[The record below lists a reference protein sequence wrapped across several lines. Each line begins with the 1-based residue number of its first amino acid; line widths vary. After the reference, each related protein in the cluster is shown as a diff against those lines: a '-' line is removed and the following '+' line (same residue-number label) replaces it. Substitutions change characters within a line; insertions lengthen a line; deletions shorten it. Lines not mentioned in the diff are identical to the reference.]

1 MTPCENFW
9 IFYFIGRDGVPEY
22 LRTIGTS
29 VKVKTMVEERTPAV
43 VLRARAYG
51 ESDKIVTFL
60 TRDWGKVTG
69 IAKGAKRSQRRFVNV
84 LDSFTHVQLYFR
96 PSRGN
101 DLAFIFRCDLIRN
114 FRAPSLDLERYA
126 FASYVTELIDVMIV
140 DREAGAEAYTLLLA
154 GLTTLEEEQV
164 LSTIFLPTFTLLLLS
179 CTGYEPNVTECQHC
193 GVSIGANA
201 GPSVFAPSRG
211 GFLCSRCHDHGGMTI
226 HLSDD
231 TVHLLKTAK
240 TTPAAEFLTLSPTL
254 RVARET
260 RAAVTSLLSRHL
272 TRPLK
277 SQAFLEQLGT
287 VSDSHVDGPQG
298 E

>member
-1 MTPCENFW
+1 
-9 IFYFIGRDGVPEY
+9 
-22 LRTIGTS
+22 
-29 VKVKTMVEERTPAV
+29 MVEERTPAV

-51 ESDKIVTFL
+51 ESDKIVTLL

-96 PSRGN
+96 PGRGN

-154 GLTTLEEEQV
+154 GLTALEEEQV
-164 LSTIFLPTFTLLLLS
+164 LSTLFLPAFTLLLLS

-193 GVSIGANA
+193 GVSIGEHA
-201 GPSVFAPSRG
+201 GPSVFSPSRG
-211 GFLCSRCHDHGGMTI
+211 GLLCPRCHDHGGMTI

-231 TVHLLKTAK
+231 TINVLATAK
-240 TTPAAEFLTLSPTL
+240 TTPPEDFLRITTSPRTT
-254 RVARET
+254 RET
-260 RAAVTSLLSRHL
+260 RAVVTSLLSRNL

-277 SQAFLEQLGT
+277 SQAFLEQMGALH
-287 VSDSHVDGPQG
+287 DSHVDGPQG

>member
-1 MTPCENFW
+1 
-9 IFYFIGRDGVPEY
+9 
-22 LRTIGTS
+22 
-29 VKVKTMVEERTPAV
+29 MVEERTPAV
-43 VLRARAYG
+43 VLRARPYG

-96 PSRGN
+96 PSRGD

-126 FASYVTELIDVMIV
+126 FASYVTELIDVMISG
-140 DREAGAEAYTLLLA
+140 REAGAEAYTLFLA
-154 GLTTLEEEQV
+154 GLTTLEEQAV
-164 LSTIFLPTFTLLLLS
+164 LSTIFLPAFTLLLLS
-179 CTGYEPNVTECQHC
+179 CTGYQPNVTECQHC
-193 GVSIGANA
+193 GVFIGASE
-201 GPSVFAPSRG
+201 GPSVFSPSRG
-211 GFLCSRCHDHGGMTI
+211 GLLCPRCHDHGGMTI

-231 TVHLLKTAK
+231 TVHVLTMTT
-240 TTPAAEFLTLSPTL
+240 TTPPEDFLRIATSQRT
-254 RVARET
+254 ARET
-260 RAAVTSLLSRHL
+260 RAVVTSLLSRHL

-277 SQAFLEQLGT
+277 SQAFLEQLGAF
-287 VSDSHVDGPQG
+287 SDSHVDGPQG